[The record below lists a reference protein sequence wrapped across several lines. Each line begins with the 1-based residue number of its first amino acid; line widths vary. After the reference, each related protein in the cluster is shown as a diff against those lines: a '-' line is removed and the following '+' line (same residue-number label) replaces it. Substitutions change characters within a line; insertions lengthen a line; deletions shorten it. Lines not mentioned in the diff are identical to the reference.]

1 VKKEEIKKALS
12 SKKKLTSVIELFEER
27 ELSQLQT
34 RLDDVISSVME
45 SRRAEALQRQQR
57 EQKAN
62 ELLQQAKEQG
72 VDLSD
77 LLAAAGISETDL
89 KKDLRRSAGGRKKKV
104 KYRLGDNEW
113 TGAGRKPRWV
123 KELEE
128 NGVDIEEYRVN

>member
-1 VKKEEIKKALS
+1 MKKEEIKKALN
-12 SKKKLTSVIELFEER
+12 SKKKLTSVIELFDYR
-27 ELSQLQT
+27 ELQQLQN
-34 RLDDVISSVME
+34 RLDDVIASVME
-45 SRRAEALQRQQR
+45 SRQAEEAERQKR
-57 EQKAN
+57 EEKAN
-62 ELLQQAKEQG
+62 ELLQHAKEQG

-89 KKDLRRSAGGRKKKV
+89 KKDLRRGAGSRKKKV